1 MKEDARTDRSQ
12 SKVLAK
18 AITRSRELR
27 LCAPDYVTVLR
38 QIIFL
43 SDVITSVRART
54 EEESAPYEWFALKE
68 LGIWCYLAYEEVD
81 NEQFLLQA
89 EKCFAA
95 ATRAFCSRVDG
106 HHPVAHVPFSRADGR
121 HPSTRAS
128 SPYADGRHPSTRA
141 SFLCVDGQHP
151 STRASSSCVDGR
163 HSSIQLSFDSELN
176 TYYALALWAKIQ
188 WYGAPWDDQV
198 RCAELLERCV
208 QDASA
213 SLSGEVWFRLGVVY
227 EKGIGCKPN
236 TQRAQRCFDHARQ
249 YGLKIS

>member
-1 MKEDARTDRSQ
+1 MKECAQTDRSQ

-27 LCAPDYVTVLR
+27 LCAPDYATVLR

-43 SDVITSVRART
+43 SDVIASDRARI
-54 EEESAPYEWFALKE
+54 EDESDPSVCLVLKE
-68 LGIWCYLAYEEVD
+68 LGIWCYLAYEEMD
-81 NEQFLLQA
+81 NEQFLFQA

-95 ATRAFCSRVDG
+95 ATRAFCSRV
-106 HHPVAHVPFSRADGR
+106 DGR

-128 SPYADGRHPSTRA
+128 SPYADGRHPSTCA
-141 SFLCVDGQHP
+141 SFPCVDGQHP
-151 STRASSSCVDGR
+151 STCASSLCVDGR

-213 SLSGEVWFRLGVVY
+213 SLLGEVWFRLGVVY

>member
-1 MKEDARTDRSQ
+1 MKERAQTDRSQ

-43 SDVITSVRART
+43 SDVIASDRARI
-54 EEESAPYEWFALKE
+54 EDESASYEWLALKE
-68 LGIWCYLAYEEVD
+68 LGIWCYLAYEEMD

-95 ATRAFCSRVDG
+95 ATRAFCSR
-106 HHPVAHVPFSRADGR
+106 
-121 HPSTRAS
+121 
-128 SPYADGRHPSTRA
+128 
-141 SFLCVDGQHP
+141 
-151 STRASSSCVDGR
+151 VDGR

-208 QDASA
+208 QNASA

>member
-1 MKEDARTDRSQ
+1 MIFLPSITRKTGIAMKERAQTDRSQ

-18 AITRSRELR
+18 VIMRSRELR
-27 LCAPDYVTVLR
+27 LCVPDYATTLR
-38 QIIFL
+38 QITFL
-43 SDVITSVRART
+43 SDAIASARARI
-54 EEESAPYEWFALKE
+54 EDESDPSVCLVLKE
-68 LGIWCYLAYEEVD
+68 LGIWCYLAYEEMD
-81 NEQFLLQA
+81 NEQFLFQA

-106 HHPVAHVPFSRADGR
+106 
-121 HPSTRAS
+121 
-128 SPYADGRHPSTRA
+128 RHPSTRA
-141 SFLCVDGQHP
+141 SFPCVDGQHS

-236 TQRAQRCFDHARQ
+236 TRRAQRCFDHARQ

>member
-1 MKEDARTDRSQ
+1 MIFLPSITRKTGIAMKERAQTDRSQ

-43 SDVITSVRART
+43 SDVIAGDRARI
-54 EEESAPYEWFALKE
+54 EDESAPYEWFALKE
-68 LGIWCYLAYEEVD
+68 LGIWCYLAYEEMD
-81 NEQFLLQA
+81 NEQFLFQT

-106 HHPVAHVPFSRADGR
+106 R
-121 HPSTRAS
+121 HPSA
-128 SPYADGRHPSTRA
+128 RA
-141 SFLCVDGQHP
+141 SFPCVDGQHP
-151 STRASSSCVDGR
+151 STCASSSCVDGR

-213 SLSGEVWFRLGVVY
+213 SLLGEVWFRLGVVY

>member
-1 MKEDARTDRSQ
+1 MKESARTDWSQ

-18 AITRSRELR
+18 AITRSCELR
-27 LCAPDYVTVLR
+27 LCAPDYVTMLR

-54 EEESAPYEWFALKE
+54 EDESDQFARLVLKE
-68 LGIWCYLAYEEVD
+68 LGIWCYLAYGEMD

-106 HHPVAHVPFSRADGR
+106 
-121 HPSTRAS
+121 
-128 SPYADGRHPSTRA
+128 RHPSTRA
-141 SFLCVDGQHP
+141 SFPCVDGQHP
-151 STRASSSCVDGR
+151 SACVSSSCVDGR

>member
-1 MKEDARTDRSQ
+1 MIFLPSITRKTGIAMKERVQVGRSQ
-12 SKVLAK
+12 PEKLTKVVAQARK
-18 AITRSRELR
+18 SR
-27 LCAPDYVTVLR
+27 LCAPDCATILR
-38 QIIFL
+38 QIILL
-43 SDVITSVRART
+43 SDAITSVRVRAEDKT
-54 EEESAPYEWFALKE
+54 DPYEWFTLKE
-68 LGIWCYLAYEEVD
+68 LGIWCYLAYEEAD

-106 HHPVAHVPFSRADGR
+106 RPPLTG
-121 HPSTRAS
+121 AS
-128 SPYADGRHPSTRA
+128 FPYADGRHPST
-141 SFLCVDGQHP
+141 C
-151 STRASSSCVDGR
+151 ASSSCVDGR